1 MGMCLRSRLR
11 SLFVDLFGTTDAA
24 PLLHSLPT
32 IVATRVVREMAFYGL
47 ADLNDILRTLGV
59 RSTARMALVA
69 FFLGVV
75 GVDRLLLGERRTGAV
90 KGLTLGGLGLW
101 WLYDLFTVSERTRQY
116 NGGRVLALL
125 DDREDSYLNEPTPT
139 GLVGCHFREFM
150 YRYK

>member
-1 MGMCLRSRLR
+1 
-11 SLFVDLFGTTDAA
+11 
-24 PLLHSLPT
+24 
-32 IVATRVVREMAFYGL
+32 
-47 ADLNDILRTLGV
+47 
-59 RSTARMALVA
+59 MALVA
-69 FFLGVV
+69 FFLGVL
-75 GVDRLLLGERRTGAV
+75 GVDRPLLGERRTGAV

-125 DDREDSYLNEPTPT
+125 DDREDSYLNERTPT